1 MYSLVIISGIFLIIS
16 SLKFYL
22 DEKAYNTSRTN
33 AKEKIIYLML
43 LVVGV
48 GGVIMGMGVLKKHII
63 INKIVAIITII
74 LFFLALLQF
83 GTNKNK

>member
-22 DEKAYNTSRTN
+22 DEKVYNTSRTN
-33 AKEKIIYLML
+33 AKEKTIYLML